1 LNKEGTS
8 RPQQFDQLSALGDF
22 GYSRAPA
29 VSSVLMSASHPF
41 QTDDPRLVPIKDKVF
56 AGERLNEADA
66 LALYGTGD
74 ILAVGWLANWVRE
87 RMHGDKAYFNV
98 NRHINPTNVC
108 VAACRLCAFGR
119 KKDAPGAYTMA
130 LEEAFATAASGY
142 TEAVTE
148 FHIVGGLHPDLP
160 FEYFLDLVSGL
171 KERFP
176 QVHMK
181 AFTMVEV
188 AYLAKRAKLTIR
200 ETLEKMKEAGVDS
213 LPGGGAEIFADRV
226 RHIICDHKIDGDQ
239 WLDTARLAHQIGLKS
254 NATMLYGHIENDED
268 RVDHLL
274 KLRALQDETGG
285 FQTFIPLAFH
295 PANTPLQHLFT
306 TTGMLDI
313 KQIAVSRLVLD
324 NFPHVKSYWQMM
336 TPKIA
341 QISLRFGADDIDGTV
356 VEEKIYHDAGATTPQ
371 GLQRHDLVRLI
382 KEAGREPVE
391 RDTLYRPVTRTE
403 TSFTVSV

>member
-1 LNKEGTS
+1 L
-8 RPQQFDQLSALGDF
+8 QFQ
-22 GYSRAPA
+22 
-29 VSSVLMSASHPF
+29 
-41 QTDDPRLVPIKDKVF
+41 
-56 AGERLNEADA
+56 
-66 LALYGTGD
+66 
-74 ILAVGWLANWVRE
+74 
-87 RMHGDKAYFNV
+87 
-98 NRHINPTNVC
+98 
-108 VAACRLCAFGR
+108 
-119 KKDAPGAYTMA
+119 
-130 LEEAFATAASGY
+130 
-142 TEAVTE
+142 
-148 FHIVGGLHPDLP
+148 
-160 FEYFLDLVSGL
+160 YFLDLVSGL

-188 AYLAKRAKLTIR
+188 AYLAKRAKLSIR

-226 RHIICDHKIDGDQ
+226 RAIICDHKIDGGE
-239 WLDTARLAHQIGLKS
+239 WLETARTAHEVGLKS

-274 KLRALQDETGG
+274 KLRALQDETHG

-295 PANTPLQHLFT
+295 PANTALQHLFA
-306 TTGMLDI
+306 TTGMTDI
-313 KQIAVSRLVLD
+313 RQIAVSRLVLD

-371 GLQRHDLVRLI
+371 GLRRQDLIRLI
-382 KEAGREPVE
+382 TEAGREPVE